1 MAATNNGFEKLI
13 REAVERRLAEIVEE
27 ETVTAVERVRRRA
40 KEQMPQIL
48 VALHSRFSVE
58 MFGSEMRITVA
69 LEDRTA
75 NPKTGL

>member
-1 MAATNNGFEKLI
+1 MAATNNGFEKTI

-27 ETVTAVERVRRRA
+27 ETVTAVERTRRRL

-48 VALHSRFSVE
+48 VALHKRFSVE

-69 LEDRTA
+69 LEDRGSK
-75 NPKTGL
+75 P